1 MTDHIPEIS
10 WQVFRSTIFLSV
22 AALVALMALRK
33 LNTRSLR
40 TNTMAWSIVLAVG
53 VMLNPATLN
62 IPWYPSL
69 ENRNE
74 LVVPPEIALH
84 RTVQSP
90 ASDVTRAADPAASA
104 SVIADVQPE
113 TGHSWWTR
121 ISRSLPVLWLAGIAV
136 IFSMALAGYAG
147 LLMALRST
155 WKPQRSWRRE
165 YSKAAMELGLSSTPP
180 MVAHASLGP
189 FLCLTPRGHRL
200 VVPSDQ
206 WVRLSAAERHVV
218 LKHELAH
225 FSRGDVWRSI
235 PVRLVVLLH
244 WFNPLAWLAA
254 GRIEETAEW
263 ASDRLALQND
273 SQRAGDLANALLKL
287 SQTSSRSMLFAPA
300 ARGRSLAKR
309 LKHLIAETQQTG
321 ADPMLR
327 KLLTLT
333 MLACVLIAGAVQ
345 IRLVAQESEI
355 EEQEPGRTR
364 VTAAR
369 AKEFAD
375 RLANVDD
382 LTEELKDV
390 LSSESGAL
398 VLRDRA
404 GHYEAMAREEMR
416 ADAIPQLFSDW
427 FEPVAA
433 GLQLRSGQDQFR
445 ADFLKNA
452 EIVNN
457 DIAMMKQAL
466 RDVST
471 RMDLN
476 SDIDKLVHR
485 FITDDGAP
493 VILYAR
499 ELRPRLRPGVQILE
513 RVFEEIFALRRDGR
527 YEIRADARPRAEEM
541 ATAFDERLKILDR
554 MKRDV
559 AEFADDIA
567 GVDEFH
573 KHVIVALKDPLL
585 VTRLG
590 IELFEGPAAN
600 RGHAERLLG
609 HLEGGFREGAEG
621 LIVREQEQEGVD
633 EFVAMRD
640 RLNAVAGSLRGPL
653 HEFADKVADDDQL
666 HQTWRQILKTD
677 VAVVRVAERVEYAT
691 ADVGDA
697 VREFLSQILVEND
710 NGRLYVQPPEL
721 PEEELVEAITD
732 MFRQHRAARRKGR
745 EVDTITA
752 QIMDRELQAAMQSVG
767 GKLTFGDY
775 LQQRLMADVPDGL
788 AQWAADHFDETADG
802 LVIREEQREEIA
814 ELVRQAE
821 EVARELQNADF

>member
-1 MTDHIPEIS
+1 
-10 WQVFRSTIFLSV
+10 
-22 AALVALMALRK
+22 
-33 LNTRSLR
+33 
-40 TNTMAWSIVLAVG
+40 
-53 VMLNPATLN
+53 
-62 IPWYPSL
+62 
-69 ENRNE
+69 
-74 LVVPPEIALH
+74 
-84 RTVQSP
+84 
-90 ASDVTRAADPAASA
+90 
-104 SVIADVQPE
+104 
-113 TGHSWWTR
+113 
-121 ISRSLPVLWLAGIAV
+121 
-136 IFSMALAGYAG
+136 
-147 LLMALRST
+147 
-155 WKPQRSWRRE
+155 
-165 YSKAAMELGLSSTPP
+165 
-180 MVAHASLGP
+180 
-189 FLCLTPRGHRL
+189 
-200 VVPSDQ
+200 
-206 WVRLSAAERHVV
+206 
-218 LKHELAH
+218 
-225 FSRGDVWRSI
+225 
-235 PVRLVVLLH
+235 
-244 WFNPLAWLAA
+244 
-254 GRIEETAEW
+254 
-263 ASDRLALQND
+263 
-273 SQRAGDLANALLKL
+273 
-287 SQTSSRSMLFAPA
+287 
-300 ARGRSLAKR
+300 
-309 LKHLIAETQQTG
+309 
-321 ADPMLR
+321 
-327 KLLTLT
+327 
-333 MLACVLIAGAVQ
+333 
-345 IRLVAQESEI
+345 
-355 EEQEPGRTR
+355 